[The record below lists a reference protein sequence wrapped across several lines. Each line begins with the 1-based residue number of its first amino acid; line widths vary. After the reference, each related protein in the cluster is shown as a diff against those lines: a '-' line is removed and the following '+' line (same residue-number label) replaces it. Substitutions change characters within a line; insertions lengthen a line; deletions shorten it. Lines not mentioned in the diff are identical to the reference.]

1 MKKSAILLIMLCFW
15 GVKAYSQSDAISTM
29 FSKYEDDEN
38 FTKVSVTSKM
48 FSLFTELEPE
58 DEDDKALL
66 EAISK
71 IKGLK
76 VLAADSIPN
85 GKALYKEASA
95 KVKKGNFEE
104 LMSVRDGGEDMLFMI
119 NEKDGVISE
128 LLMLVGG
135 EKNFF
140 ILSLFGEIDLKE
152 ISKLSRVMKIKGME
166 KLGNMN
172 KN

>member
-15 GVKAYSQSDAISTM
+15 GIKVYSQSDAISTM

-85 GKALYKEASA
+85 GKKLYKEASA

-104 LMSVRDGGEDMLFMI
+104 LMSVRDGDEDMLFMI
-119 NEKDGVISE
+119 NEKNGVVSE